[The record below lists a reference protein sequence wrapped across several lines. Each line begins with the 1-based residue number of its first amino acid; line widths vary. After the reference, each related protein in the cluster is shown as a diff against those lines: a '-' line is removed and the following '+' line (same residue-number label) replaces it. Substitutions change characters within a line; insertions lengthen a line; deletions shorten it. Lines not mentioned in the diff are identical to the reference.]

1 MHQTDIDDC
10 ISISFSEF
18 GKNYH
23 KSIYFELDNRRHS
36 YNVAIKNNNVIGFSI
51 VHIVSRLEI
60 KNLTINNI
68 KIDTDFYYLIDV
80 VAVKSSEQKKGVGSN
95 LLKQILLELDL
106 NTPVYS
112 VA

>member
-36 YNVAIKNNNVIGFSI
+36 YNVVIKNNNVFGFSI
-51 VHIVSRLEI
+51 VHKVSRLEI